1 MPTYSSEELNRLR
14 QEGKSQT
21 DWKWVK
27 SLTDSDIDFSD
38 LPELDEES
46 FKSAKVT
53 KKSLKK
59 LFKTQNNWQ
68 RTSINHRKYCYT

>member
-21 DWKWVK
+21 DWERVK
-27 SLTDSDIDFSD
+27 SLTDCEIDFSD

-46 FKSAKVT
+46 FKSAKVI
-53 KKSLKK
+53 KRVI
-59 LFKTQNNWQ
+59 QNP
-68 RTSINHRKYCYT
+68 K

>member
-21 DWKWVK
+21 DWERVK
-27 SLTDSDIDFSD
+27 SLTDREIDFSD

-53 KKSLKK
+53 KRIVQ
-59 LFKTQNNWQ
+59 KT
-68 RTSINHRKYCYT
+68 K